1 MIIFIFALTHLYE
14 LVYNFYIRNAYLL
27 ENSSEFKSTFHHE
40 TIMSACQ
47 ECGPSFHVLRYII
60 NTEKVHQMHDC
71 VSIFINYCS
80 LWDFL
85 ALPNSGILSE
95 SNIITISLC
104 KHVVFSLPGVLETS
118 LLIHMVYWF
127 LFTRKR
133 RTRLTVLRN

>member
-1 MIIFIFALTHLYE
+1 MKL
-14 LVYNFYIRNAYLL
+14 FYIYRHLQIELRMCRSDQLYICIDSFLQTSLQLLYYSKLL
-27 ENSSEFKSTFHHE
+27 ENSSEFKSTLHHE

-71 VSIFINYCS
+71 VSLFINYCS

-104 KHVVFSLPGVLETS
+104 KHVVFSIPRVLETS
-118 LLIHMVYWF
+118 LLIHMVY
-127 LFTRKR
+127 
-133 RTRLTVLRN
+133 